1 MEKCFTELVRECQI
15 ILEDRQYNKAYLEQ
29 IKNGWDR
36 IQAWMTIHK
45 YQYFSKEIGLQYC
58 LEELG
63 GYLSRSDMKTKD
75 QTSLR
80 AARMLITYLENGDFE
95 YRAPRVEHFFSGEIG
110 NAAKA
115 YLESCKNLLAQPTYL
130 SKKNHLRSFAEYFQ
144 GKNISL
150 EEVGTDHIEA
160 FFEFMQYSLASR
172 HNCSGCLRGFF
183 RFCYDEGITL
193 KDMSAF
199 ILPDNYKKNCKLPTT
214 YEEDEIR
221 RILEVVE
228 RASAIGKRD
237 YLILLLA
244 SEYGWRS
251 KDITN
256 LQFDYIDWD
265 KNVIRFSQHKTDV
278 AVEYPLLS
286 SVGNAII
293 DYLKHGR
300 PESQAPQIII
310 SHINGKRGEPLS
322 SPTIHSIVTRYMRKA
337 NIKDWQEKR
346 HGAHALRHSLA
357 TNLLK
362 QNIPMPIISTVMGH
376 QNTATTSIYLSV
388 DIEKLRKCAIPVPL
402 IRSPFYTEGGMEK

>member
-63 GYLSRSDMKTKD
+63 SHLSRSDMKTKD

-95 YRAPRVEHFFSGEIG
+95 YRAPRVEHSFSGEIG
-110 NAAKA
+110 NAANA
-115 YLESCKNLLAQPTYL
+115 YLESRKNVLAQPTYL
-130 SKKNHLRSFAEYFQ
+130 SKKNHLWSFADYFQ
-144 GKNISL
+144 EKNISL
-150 EEVGTDHIEA
+150 EEIGTDHIEA

-183 RFCYDEGITL
+183 RFCYDEGITS
-193 KDMSAF
+193 KDLSAF

-244 SEYGWRS
+244 
-251 KDITN
+251 
-256 LQFDYIDWD
+256 
-265 KNVIRFSQHKTDV
+265 
-278 AVEYPLLS
+278 
-286 SVGNAII
+286 
-293 DYLKHGR
+293 
-300 PESQAPQIII
+300 
-310 SHINGKRGEPLS
+310 
-322 SPTIHSIVTRYMRKA
+322 
-337 NIKDWQEKR
+337 
-346 HGAHALRHSLA
+346 
-357 TNLLK
+357 
-362 QNIPMPIISTVMGH
+362 
-376 QNTATTSIYLSV
+376 
-388 DIEKLRKCAIPVPL
+388 
-402 IRSPFYTEGGMEK
+402 